1 MKPYRSKKTD
11 NIDVII
17 RNAYGSMITHVEAI
31 KENDEDGLKW
41 HTDAIQEYAA
51 IIKAAAELYDL

>member
-1 MKPYRSKKTD
+1 
-11 NIDVII
+11 
-17 RNAYGSMITHVEAI
+17 MITHVEAI